1 MIPNK
6 SYRCIRYS
14 CFQPCFTYGKGNGIS
29 FLWLSY
35 KVKVIDVPPM
45 TLVTLYMIILAD
57 WARNSPAALEEANS
71 HAVNY
76 FCREYVAGNCGQP
89 LGPEGSLWWTA
100 NEKLGPSV
108 IQMQGNKFCQQP
120 DSLQVDLSLVKP
132 TEKSTAWPT
141 SWLQPADTRNR
152 RPSLKPG
159 LHTHRNCEINVC
171 CFKSLCLW

>member
-6 SYRCIRYS
+6 SHPCISYS
-14 CFQPCFTYGKGNGIS
+14 RIQPCFTYGKGNGIS

-35 KVKVIDVPPM
+35 KVKVIGCSSHD
-45 TLVTLYMIILAD
+45 YCYIIYDYLS

-108 IQMQGNKFCQQP
+108 IQLQGNEFCQQP
-120 DSLQVDLSLVKP
+120 DSLQVDLFLVKP

-152 RPSLKPG
+152 RPSLMPG

-171 CFKSLCLW
+171 RFKSLCLW